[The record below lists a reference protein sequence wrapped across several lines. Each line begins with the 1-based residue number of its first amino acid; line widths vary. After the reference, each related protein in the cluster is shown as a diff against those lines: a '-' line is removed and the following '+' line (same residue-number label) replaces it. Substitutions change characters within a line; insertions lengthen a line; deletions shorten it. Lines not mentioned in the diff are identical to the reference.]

1 MIKIWSLG
9 DVVVD
14 LLPLE
19 NMQYQACAGG
29 APANVAVGIARL
41 GYPSAFVGRVGNDP
55 FGRFMA
61 ESLAQEGVDC
71 QCIEQD
77 ECYKTSTVIVDLAAS
92 GERSFTFLVSP
103 SADQFLSL
111 NALPDASPAIL
122 HTCSLALTGKVCR
135 DSLLNITH
143 QVKQQGGMVSFDLN
157 LRAQMWADK
166 QEMHQVIAEYCT
178 KADVLKLSEEEL
190 FWLTQSSDDNW
201 SDALAGLNDYPA
213 ALIVIT
219 RGKQGCLVR
228 CQNTL
233 YAFDSYQITSV
244 DTTGAGDAFMAGMLV
259 GIVRYGIPRQEND
272 ELQTLSQIVSQASA
286 CGALSTTHKGAWAAL
301 PNQNQLQHFL
311 STQGMLKPGTR

>member
-1 MIKIWSLG
+1 MKIWSLG

-29 APANVAVGIARL
+29 APANVAVGVARL
-41 GYPSAFVGRVGNDP
+41 GHPSGFVGRVGNDP

-61 ESLAQEGVDC
+61 ESLAQEGVNC

-77 ECYKTSTVIVDLAAS
+77 DRYKTSTVIVDLSAS

-111 NALPDASPAIL
+111 HALPDTSAAIL
-122 HTCSLALTGKVCR
+122 HTCSLALTGRVCR
-135 DSLLNITH
+135 DSLLNITC
-143 QVKQQGGMVSFDLN
+143 QVKQQGGIVSFDLN

-166 QEMHQVIAEYCT
+166 QEMHQVIAEYCA

-190 FWLTQSSDDNW
+190 FWLTECSDDSW
-201 SDALAGLNDYPA
+201 SDALARLSNYPA

-219 RGKQGCLVR
+219 RGKQGCLVL
-228 CQNTL
+228 CQNDIH
-233 YAFDSYQITSV
+233 AFDSYPITSV
-244 DTTGAGDAFMAGMLV
+244 DTTGAGDAFMAGLLV
-259 GIVRYGIPRQEND
+259 GIARYGIPGQEND
-272 ELQTLSQIVSQASA
+272 VLKTLSQIISQASA

-301 PNQNQLQHFL
+301 PSQDQLQHFL
-311 STQGMLKPGTR
+311 STQGMLTPGTR

>member
-29 APANVAVGIARL
+29 APANVAVGVARL
-41 GYPSAFVGRVGNDP
+41 GHPSGFVGRVGNDP

-61 ESLAQEGVDC
+61 ESLAQEGVNC

-77 ECYKTSTVIVDLAAS
+77 DRYKTSTVIVDLSAS

-111 NALPDASPAIL
+111 HALPDTSAAIL
-122 HTCSLALTGKVCR
+122 HTCSLALTGRVCR
-135 DSLLNITH
+135 DSLLNITC
-143 QVKQQGGMVSFDLN
+143 QVKQQGGIVSFDLN

-166 QEMHQVIAEYCT
+166 QEMHQVIAEYCA

-190 FWLTQSSDDNW
+190 FWLTECSDDSW
-201 SDALAGLNDYPA
+201 SDALARLSNYPA

-219 RGKQGCLVR
+219 RGKQGCLVL
-228 CQNTL
+228 CQNDIH
-233 YAFDSYQITSV
+233 AFDSYPITSV
-244 DTTGAGDAFMAGMLV
+244 DTTGAGDAFMAGLLV
-259 GIVRYGIPRQEND
+259 GIARYGIPGQEND
-272 ELQTLSQIVSQASA
+272 VLKTLSQIISQASA

-301 PNQNQLQHFL
+301 PSQDQLQHFL
-311 STQGMLKPGTR
+311 STQGMLTPGTR

>member
-1 MIKIWSLG
+1 MKIWSLG

-41 GYPSAFVGRVGNDP
+41 GYPSGFIGRIGKDP

-61 ESLAQEGVDC
+61 ESLAREGVDC

-77 ECYKTSTVIVDLAAS
+77 DRYKTSTVIVDLAAS

-111 NALPDASPAIL
+111 NTLPDTSAAIL

-135 DSLLNITH
+135 DSLLNITR
-143 QVKQQGGMVSFDLN
+143 QVKQQGGIVSFDLN

-166 QEMHQVIAEYCT
+166 QEMHQIIAEYCT
-178 KADVLKLSEEEL
+178 KTDVLKLSEEEL
-190 FWLTQSSDDNW
+190 FWLTQCADDNW
-201 SDALAGLNDYPA
+201 PEALGRLKDFPA
-213 ALIVIT
+213 ALVVIT
-219 RGKQGCLVR
+219 RGKQGCLVL
-228 CQNTL
+228 CQNTIHL
-233 YAFDSYQITSV
+233 FNSYAVTSV
-244 DTTGAGDAFMAGMLV
+244 DTTGAGDAFMAGLLA
-259 GIVRYGIPRQEND
+259 GIARFGIPGQKNESP
-272 ELQTLSQIVSQASA
+272 ETLSQIISQASA

>member
-29 APANVAVGIARL
+29 APANVAVGVARL
-41 GYPSAFVGRVGNDP
+41 GHPSGFVGRVGNDP

-61 ESLAQEGVDC
+61 ESLAQEGVNC

-77 ECYKTSTVIVDLAAS
+77 DRYKTSTVIVDLSAS

-111 NALPDASPAIL
+111 HALPDTSAAIL

-135 DSLLNITH
+135 DSLLNITR
-143 QVKQQGGMVSFDLN
+143 QVKQQGGTVSFDLN

-190 FWLTQSSDDNW
+190 FWLTECSDDSW
-201 SDALAGLNDYPA
+201 SDALARLSNYPA
-213 ALIVIT
+213 ALRVIT
-219 RGKQGCLVR
+219 RGKQGCLVL
-228 CQNTL
+228 CQNDIH
-233 YAFDSYQITSV
+233 AFDSYPITSV
-244 DTTGAGDAFMAGMLV
+244 DTTGAGDAFMAGLLV
-259 GIVRYGIPRQEND
+259 GIARYGIPGQEND
-272 ELQTLSQIVSQASA
+272 VVKTLSQIISQASA

-301 PNQNQLQHFL
+301 PDQNQLQHFL
-311 STQGMLKPGTR
+311 SIQGMLIPGTR

>member
-1 MIKIWSLG
+1 MKIWSLG

-41 GYPSAFVGRVGNDP
+41 GHPSGFAGRVGKDP

-71 QCIEQD
+71 QCIERD
-77 ECYKTSTVIVDLAAS
+77 DNYKTSTVIVDLAAS

-111 NALPDASPAIL
+111 HALPEASAAIL

-135 DSLLNITH
+135 NSLLNITH
-143 QVKQQGGMVSFDLN
+143 QVKQLGGVVSFDLN

-166 QEMHQVIAEYCT
+166 QEMHQVIAEYCAQ
-178 KADVLKLSEEEL
+178 ADVLKLSEEEL
-190 FWLTQSSDDNW
+190 FWLTQCSDNNW
-201 SDALAGLNDYPA
+201 SDALARLSHYPA

-219 RGKQGCLVR
+219 RGKQGCLVL
-228 CQNTL
+228 CQNTIHT
-233 YAFDSYQITSV
+233 FDSYVVTSV
-244 DTTGAGDAFMAGMLV
+244 DTTGAGDAFMAGLLT
-259 GIVRYGIPRQEND
+259 GIARNGIPEQGND
-272 ELQTLSQIVSQASA
+272 GLKTLSLIISQASA
-286 CGALSTTHKGAWAAL
+286 CGALSTTHKGAWGAL